1 MSLHVNESS
10 PLAPIKLARP
20 TSRIEL
26 MKSRCVGMNILDIGC
41 LDETAFESKI
51 RSGFWLHEE
60 IASVA
65 KSVIGIDNSD
75 VLKQAPIETG
85 FSTIVFED
93 IFTLEPANYPNI
105 DVIVMGELIEHLVN
119 PLSVLSQLVG
129 KFPKSS
135 IVLSTPNATGI
146 TNVIGALVNRESN
159 HPDHVAIYSYKTL
172 CTLMSRLE
180 NVDFQIQPYLT
191 LYSEAVLRNKGLKRK
206 AVLLINA
213 IINRIEWLRPFY
225 SGGFVVTIAPK
236 NI

>member
-1 MSLHVNESS
+1 
-10 PLAPIKLARP
+10 
-20 TSRIEL
+20 
-26 MKSRCVGMNILDIGC
+26 MNILDIGC

-129 KFPKSS
+129 KFPESS
-135 IVLSTPNATGI
+135 I

-172 CTLMSRLE
+172 STLMSRLE

-206 AVLLINA
+206 AVLLVNA
-213 IINRIEWLRPFY
+213 IINKVEWLRPFY
-225 SGGFVVTIAPK
+225 SGGFVVTIVPK